1 MRHATRAAGCLAVLW
16 LAAMPVAGQQL
27 IERVLARVNGAA
39 ITLTDVRT
47 ALAFGLVDV
56 PAGGDREAG
65 ALERLIDRRLVLAE
79 VARFAP
85 PEPAAADVTR
95 EAAVLTATAGRDVES
110 VMASTG
116 IDEGRLREF
125 ARDNLRI
132 RAYLD
137 QRFGSTVQLTEDE
150 VERYY
155 RIHPEEFTREGRL
168 APFAEVE
175 PTVRAR
181 AAAERRATIVAQWVR
196 DLRTRA
202 TVSLPTP

>member
-1 MRHATRAAGCLAVLW
+1 
-16 LAAMPVAGQQL
+16 
-27 IERVLARVNGAA
+27 
-39 ITLTDVRT
+39 
-47 ALAFGLVDV
+47 
-56 PAGGDREAG
+56 
-65 ALERLIDRRLVLAE
+65 
-79 VARFAP
+79 
-85 PEPAAADVTR
+85 
-95 EAAVLTATAGRDVES
+95 
-110 VMASTG
+110 
-116 IDEGRLREF
+116 LREF